1 MTDPRSAGPLP
12 PFPARPGSAGGPDP
26 APGTDTEQIPTGDPQ
41 PFPASGPQPFPAS
54 GPQPF
59 PASGPQPS
67 SASGPQPSSAS
78 GPQPFPASGPQPF
91 PASGPQPVSGPGQ
104 PASAEPFG
112 AHPSGVPLPG
122 APSGAE
128 SPGGQPGGV
137 EPVGE
142 PGPPVPPWAQAR
154 RAGVPGLRG
163 SRQDLRTGLLT
174 VLVLAL
180 SGLPAGALWLWLA
193 PRADYRVT
201 ETDVV
206 PVSGLPNSEL
216 FMSDDGVFVL
226 VLAALGLLAG
236 LVVWRLRSRR
246 GALLLT
252 ALATGVL
259 AAGVVAWQ
267 LGAWLGAGPT
277 EADLT
282 EVGRTVTTGLGLR
295 ATAALAVGPFL
306 AVVVYLV
313 AATYTS
319 RQDLGRPEPDDQPL
333 RLPLPPVPPPA
344 T

>member
-1 MTDPRSAGPLP
+1 VTDPRSTGPLP
-12 PFPARPGSAGGPDP
+12 PFPVRPGSADGSDP
-26 APGTDTEQIPTGDPQ
+26 VPGTDTEQIRTAGPQ
-41 PFPASGPQPFPAS
+41 APASGPQQAPAS
-54 GPQPF
+54 EL
-59 PASGPQPS
+59 
-67 SASGPQPSSAS
+67 
-78 GPQPFPASGPQPF
+78 
-91 PASGPQPVSGPGQ
+91 QPV
-104 PASAEPFG
+104 
-112 AHPSGVPLPG
+112 
-122 APSGAE
+122 
-128 SPGGQPGGV
+128 
-137 EPVGE
+137 PVGE

-154 RAGVPGLRG
+154 PAGVPGLRG
-163 SRQDLRTGLLT
+163 SRQDLRTALLT
-174 VLVLAL
+174 TLVLAL

-216 FMSDDGVFVL
+216 FVSDDGVFVL
-226 VLAALGLLAG
+226 VLGVLGLLAG

-246 GALLLT
+246 GAMLLT
-252 ALATGVL
+252 ALATGTS

-267 LGAWLGAGPT
+267 LGARLGAGPT
-277 EADLT
+277 AADLT

-306 AVVVYLV
+306 AVLVYLV

-319 RQDLGRPEPDDQPL
+319 RQDLGRPEPDDVPP

>member
-1 MTDPRSAGPLP
+1 VTDPRSAGPLP

-54 GPQPF
+54 APQPF
-59 PASGPQPS
+59 P
-67 SASGPQPSSAS
+67 AS

-91 PASGPQPVSGPGQ
+91 PASGPQPVSGAGQ
-104 PASAEPFG
+104 PASSEPFG
-112 AHPSGVPLPG
+112 THPSGVQLPG
-122 APSGAE
+122 APSGVE

-142 PGPPVPPWAQAR
+142 TGPPVPPWAQAR

-174 VLVLAL
+174 ALVLAL

-246 GALLLT
+246 GALMLT

-319 RQDLGRPEPDDQPL
+319 RQDLGRPEPEDQPL

>member
-12 PFPARPGSAGGPDP
+12 PFPARPGSAGGSDP
-26 APGTDTEQIPTGDPQ
+26 APGTDTEQIRTAGAQ
-41 PFPASGPQPFPAS
+41 RHPASGL
-54 GPQPF
+54 
-59 PASGPQPS
+59 
-67 SASGPQPSSAS
+67 
-78 GPQPFPASGPQPF
+78 
-91 PASGPQPVSGPGQ
+91 QPVPGAGQ
-104 PASAEPFG
+104 PTGAEPLG
-112 AHPSGVPLPG
+112 AQP
-122 APSGAE
+122 A
-128 SPGGQPGGV
+128 GG

-163 SRQDLRTGLLT
+163 SRQDLRTALLT
-174 VLVLAL
+174 ALVLTL
-180 SGLPAGALWLWLA
+180 SGLPAGGLWLWLA

-226 VLAALGLLAG
+226 VLGALGLLAG
-236 LVVWRLRSRR
+236 LVVWRLRDRR
-246 GALLLT
+246 GALVLT
-252 ALATGVL
+252 ALATGML

-277 EADLT
+277 EAELT

-306 AVVVYLV
+306 AVLVYLV

-319 RQDLGRPEPDDQPL
+319 RQDLGRPEADDSPP

-344 T
+344 SSQG